1 MIFLFNMH
9 NFVVYVGNWWLVP
22 IYWKTVYYTCK
33 LGRVLPGQFPGQ
45 VLPKLSSKCAHH
57 SAPTLGPGLVWY
69 EITGNISSI
78 YSWFQSIKLI
88 YSAWEWDKQNLIL
101 KLIDKGIKLSKI
113 NICSF
118 LLTSRQ
124 RFNTQHLCTRIY
136 CFAIIR
142 QNLQGFTKQIVQ
154 FMQIAGSLTIIYS
167 VRILVAAIEREERC
181 NMFYG
186 CFNWSLLDNEWYLW
200 EG

>member
-1 MIFLFNMH
+1 MACPYRLSI
-9 NFVVYVGNWWLVP
+9 
-22 IYWKTVYYTCK
+22 TCK
-33 LGRVLPGQFPGQ
+33 LARVLPGQFPGQ
-45 VLPKLSSKCAHH
+45 VLPKLSSKCVHITH
-57 SAPTLGPGLVWY
+57 TTQTKRLGPIPSDMRLLATY
-69 EITGNISSI
+69 HLYF

-88 YSAWEWDKQNLIL
+88 YSAWEWDKQNFIV
-101 KLIDKGIKLSKI
+101 KLIKVSNCPK
-113 NICSF
+113 
-118 LLTSRQ
+118 TSRQ

-181 NMFYG
+181 KHVLWMF
-186 CFNWSLLDNEWYLW
+186 
-200 EG
+200 